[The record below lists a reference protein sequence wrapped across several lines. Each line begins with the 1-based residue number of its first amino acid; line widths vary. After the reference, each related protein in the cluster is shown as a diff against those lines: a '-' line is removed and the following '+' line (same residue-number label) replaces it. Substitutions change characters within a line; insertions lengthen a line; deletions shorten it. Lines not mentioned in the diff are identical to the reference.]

1 MTSTQTLE
9 QPTLATC
16 ATCPYFQDFGEP
28 NGRGWCLLFDQMARQ
43 QHNRTGGCEQEISAV
58 ESAQQEPVI
67 ALKSQSPEA
76 GLAGDSVRSQLQSL
90 TASGATL
97 SPNDAPQ
104 QLESKP
110 ERTPKA
116 STEFEQGRVHGLHD
130 ATARLHPIY
139 TKPNDA
145 YASGYLSGYSSSLAN
160 QPPRVTQPVEWS
172 VTYNDKW
179 GWYDIWLAHR
189 WIGRADSHDEAER
202 MATKRVALDEIYR
215 RQNAAVLGV
224 QQSSEQK
231 TVISL

>member
-1 MTSTQTLE
+1 MMRTQTIE
-9 QPTLATC
+9 RPIQATC

-97 SPNDAPQ
+97 SPNDSPQ
-104 QLESKP
+104 QLEKEP

-145 YASGYLSGYSSSLAN
+145 YAAGYLSGYSSFDAS
-160 QPPRVTQPVEWS
+160 QQPRVTQRVEWS
-172 VTYNDKW
+172 VTYNHKW
-179 GWYDIWLAHR
+179 DWYDAWLGSL
-189 WIGRADSHDEAER
+189 WIVRAATHDEAER
-202 MATKRVALDEIYR
+202 MATKRIAKDEMIR
-215 RQNAAVLGV
+215 RQNWAVMA
-224 QQSSEQK
+224 
-231 TVISL
+231 TVAGA